1 MTDLPTQIAVALSTT
16 AFFVFVLYL
25 AAYRPVIFLG
35 FFFILFS
42 LVWRTASTAFID
54 LTGPVWSSQTV
65 RYIGPGLATPLHV
78 LAYFLT
84 LIPFL
89 ILLRPAA
96 IASWVDMADE
106 RPAARDTLTLSTAT
120 VICSVLFLAYL
131 FFALVRNGP
140 IPLFAHIERFVY
152 TAQYGGAAHR
162 WLTQYGNFL
171 AFWWGMMF
179 AAERLRNQRIDIRY
193 LGLLILLLA
202 YMFATGNR
210 FSAFYS
216 FTSFFIMP
224 AAAAIAVAIKI
235 YRPRL
240 PFFWIGRTFGFRDS
254 ILLGFIFCLVGA
266 IATVAI
272 YNNLVSV
279 RDYQNSEIETH
290 FLERVLV
297 QPSELGWISY
307 DRVFNFGH
315 RQPDR
320 AYDFLFQRPLDADKN
335 TTPQFLMLETIG
347 EPRTYEHISGG
358 FQFAGGF
365 PEIFF
370 ELFGPLYAWPF
381 IFGAGYIAAAL
392 TALAIKS
399 TLTGRYAS
407 AFLSLYVLFGFDV
420 MYIGGML
427 NFVAV
432 ESYWI
437 KVAAL
442 AVALML
448 ESSLGR
454 VGLPLIPWAIIKI
467 PLLDLVRP
475 QSWLISGVRAVQWL
489 RP

>member
-1 MTDLPTQIAVALSTT
+1 MADLPTQIAVVLS
-16 AFFVFVLYL
+16 AAVFLVFVLYL

-54 LTGPVWSSQTV
+54 LAGPVWSSQTV

-96 IASWVDMADE
+96 IAGWLVEADN
-106 RPAARDTLTLSTAT
+106 RPAAGGVLTLSTAT

-131 FFALVRNGP
+131 FLALVRNGP

-171 AFWWGMMF
+171 VFWWGMMF
-179 AAERLRNQRIDIRY
+179 AAERLRNRRIDIRY

-202 YMFATGNR
+202 YMFLTGNR

-224 AAAAIAVAIKI
+224 AAAAIAVAIKNC
-235 YRPRL
+235 RTRL
-240 PFFWIGRTFGFRDS
+240 PFFWIGRTFNLRDAV
-254 ILLGFIFCLVGA
+254 LLGVILCLVGT
-266 IATVAI
+266 IAMAAI

-279 RDYQNSEIETH
+279 RGYQNSEIETQ

-307 DRVFNFGH
+307 ERAFDFGH
-315 RQPDR
+315 WQPDR
-320 AYDFLFQRPLDADKN
+320 VYDFLFQRPLDPEKN

-347 EPRTYEHISGG
+347 EPRTHEHISGG

-381 IFGAGYIAAAL
+381 IFGAGYLAAAL
-392 TALAIKS
+392 TALTIKG
-399 TLTGRYAS
+399 TIKGRYAS
-407 AFLSLYVLFGFDV
+407 AFLSLYVLFGLDV

-432 ESYWI
+432 KAYWVKI
-437 KVAAL
+437 AAL
-442 AVALML
+442 AFALML

-454 VGLPLIPWAIIKI
+454 VDLPLMPWAIIRI
-467 PLLDLVRP
+467 PFLDL
-475 QSWLISGVRAVQWL
+475 L
-489 RP
+489 RPGLWLKPSVKTVR